1 LEHGGGG
8 AGPPDGAQ
16 QMLAMRAYRLLTTV
30 FMIILIT
37 VAVLTAVSLAV
48 GINGLTDIYGNVL
61 VIIYVLL
68 PYAMFLLI
76 QLSAYDTITYS
87 ANNRT
92 AIALNARSMV
102 NRAHL
107 FDNYIYNLEH
117 GNATLRLPARFTNP
131 SFEATFDYLYAQMD
145 AIQSAA
151 TNISRE
157 VIVNNATHANDVIQ
171 AAVDVILSQKGT
183 GTLVTPLVRRTTS
196 ITVDSFRTASV
207 QQYAFAIV
215 ILVVL
220 VATAVIVLW
229 PLRAH
234 LK

>member
-1 LEHGGGG
+1 MERGGGG
-8 AGPPDGAQ
+8 AARDLAQ

-30 FMIILIT
+30 FMVILIA

-68 PYAMFLLI
+68 PYALFLLI

-87 ANNRT
+87 AANRT
-92 AIALNARSMV
+92 AIALNARSMA
-102 NRAHL
+102 NRARQ
-107 FDNYIYNLEH
+107 FDKYIYNLEH
-117 GNATLRLPARFTNP
+117 GNATLRLPARFTDP
-131 SFEATFDYLYAQMD
+131 AFAATFDYLYSQMD
-145 AIQSAA
+145 AIQAA
-151 TNISRE
+151 ASNISSE
-157 VIVNNATHANDVIQ
+157 VTANNATHANEAIQ

-196 ITVDSFRTASV
+196 ITVDSFHTATV
-207 QQYAFAIV
+207 QQYAFAFV

-220 VATAVIVLW
+220 LATAVIVLW
-229 PLRAH
+229 PLRSH